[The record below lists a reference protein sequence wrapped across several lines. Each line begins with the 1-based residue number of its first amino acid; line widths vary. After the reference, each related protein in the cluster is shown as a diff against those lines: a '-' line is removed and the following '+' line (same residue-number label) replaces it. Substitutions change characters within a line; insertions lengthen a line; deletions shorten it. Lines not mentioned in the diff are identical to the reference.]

1 MDVDQ
6 SLRVFVYAA
15 DPLSQAGITALLRAA
30 SLRGGGLS
38 LVDGTEVDLADVA
51 LVVVDA
57 VDAATVRVLG
67 AVQRDRTP
75 GGRPRSVLVVSEIDP
90 AGAAEALRAGAAG
103 IVRRAAVTA
112 DGLVS
117 AIGSVAAGEG
127 VVPSDLLE
135 GLLRR
140 RPGGDI
146 RQAPPVAGFGR
157 PTEREVQVLRLLSEG
172 CDTREVARMLSYSER
187 TVKNVIQD
195 VTRRFGL
202 RNRSHAVAFALRE
215 GLI

>member
-15 DPLSQAGITALLRAA
+15 DPLSQAGITALLRG
-30 SLRGGGLS
+30 RDGLS

-75 GGRPRSVLVVSEIDP
+75 GGRPRIVLVVSEIDP

-117 AIGSVAAGEG
+117 AIGSVASGEG
-127 VVPSDLLE
+127 VVPSDLLD

-140 RPGGDI
+140 P
-146 RQAPPVAGFGR
+146 AEPPPTAGFGR
-157 PTEREVQVLRLLSEG
+157 PTEREVKVLRLLSEG
-172 CDTREVARMLSYSER
+172 CDTREVARALSYSER
-187 TVKNVIQD
+187 TVKNVLHD
-195 VTRRFGL
+195 VVTKLNAKTR
-202 RNRSHAVAFALRE
+202 SQAVAFAIRE

>member
-1 MDVDQ
+1 MDDDQ
-6 SLRVFVYAA
+6 TLRVFVYAA
-15 DPLSQAGITALLRAA
+15 DPLSQAGITALLRG
-30 SLRGGGLS
+30 RGGLR

-51 LVVVDA
+51 LVVVDT

-75 GGRPRSVLVVSEIDP
+75 GGRPRIVLVVSEIDP
-90 AGAAEALRAGAAG
+90 AGAAEALQAGAAG
-103 IVRRAAVTA
+103 IVRRATVTA

-117 AIGSVAAGEG
+117 AIGSVASGEG
-127 VVPSDLLE
+127 VVPSDLLA

-140 RPGGDI
+140 RP
-146 RQAPPVAGFGR
+146 AEPPPAAGFGR